1 MREYESI
8 FVLNPD
14 VSDAQVEA
22 EVEKIREF
30 VISKKGEITEVQKW
44 GRRKLAYEI
53 GKNREG
59 NYTLIR
65 FQSESVVPQE
75 LERRY
80 RLNENMIRFLTV
92 IYEKPSVPEP
102 RPEGHRRDDD
112 DDDGDDDR

>member
-14 VSDAQVEA
+14 VSDAQVDV

-30 VISKKGEITEVQKW
+30 VIGKKGEVTEIQKW

-65 FQSESVVPQE
+65 FQSDSGVPQE

-92 IYEKPSVPEP
+92 LYEKPSVPEV
-102 RPEGHRRDDD
+102 REGGRRGDDD
-112 DDDGDDDR
+112 EDGDDDV

>member
-14 VSDAQVEA
+14 VSDSQVEA

-30 VISKKGEITEVQKW
+30 VVSKKGEVTEVQKW

-65 FQSESVVPQE
+65 FQSDSAVPQE

-80 RLNENMIRFLTV
+80 RLNENMIRFMTV
-92 IYEKPSVPEP
+92 LYEKPTVPEE
-102 RPEGHRRDDD
+102 RPVVERGDDD
-112 DDDGDDDR
+112 EDGDDDI

>member
-14 VSDAQVEA
+14 VSDAQVDV
-22 EVEKIREF
+22 EVDKIREF
-30 VISKKGEITEVQKW
+30 VTSKKGEVTEVQKW

-65 FQSESVVPQE
+65 FQSDSMVPQE

-92 IYEKPSVPEP
+92 LYEKPSVPEE
-102 RPEGHRRDDD
+102 RPEVRSEEDDD
-112 DDDGDDDR
+112 DDDV

>member
-14 VSDAQVEA
+14 VSDAQVDA
-22 EVEKIREF
+22 EVDKIREF
-30 VISKKGEITEVQKW
+30 VSSKKGEITEVQKW

-65 FQSESVVPQE
+65 FQSDSMVPQE

-92 IYEKPSVPEP
+92 LYEKPSIPEERPEP
-102 RPEGHRRDDD
+102 RSDEDDEDDD
-112 DDDGDDDR
+112 V